1 VTVDFQ
7 SQREQAMACLEDLLS
22 KHRDEQG
29 WHESSVRI
37 GYRLPLFYCVAVPL
51 MSEQLLF
58 LLTTQV

>member
-1 VTVDFQ
+1 
-7 SQREQAMACLEDLLS
+7 MACLEDLLS